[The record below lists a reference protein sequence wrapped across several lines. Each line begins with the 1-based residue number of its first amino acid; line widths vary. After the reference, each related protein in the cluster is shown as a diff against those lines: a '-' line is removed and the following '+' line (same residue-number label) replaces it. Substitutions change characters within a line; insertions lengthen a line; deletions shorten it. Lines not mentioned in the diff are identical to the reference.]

1 VTEENGMKSQ
11 SRRRNS
17 KPRWSF
23 YPLLLS
29 ISQTLRKLFM
39 KQTIRSKIVLENEEI
54 LLHMLSS
61 LVKSQKDSLVS
72 VVEISKIQ
80 GDMAVSLR
88 DVSNAL
94 QEIAWKLPHIDGK
107 EIN

>member
-1 VTEENGMKSQ
+1 
-11 SRRRNS
+11 
-17 KPRWSF
+17 
-23 YPLLLS
+23 
-29 ISQTLRKLFM
+29 M

>member
-1 VTEENGMKSQ
+1 
-11 SRRRNS
+11 
-17 KPRWSF
+17 
-23 YPLLLS
+23 
-29 ISQTLRKLFM
+29 M
-39 KQTIRSKIVLENEEI
+39 KQTIPSKIVLQNEEI

-61 LVKSQKDSLVS
+61 LVHEQKNSLDTI
-72 VVEISKIQ
+72 VEISKIQ

-94 QEIAWKLPHIDGK
+94 QEIAWKLPHIDGN